1 MLDTLG
7 WLAGDEQVVIRVER
21 RWRRALAMVPLGAL
35 ATGGTL
41 QAAPADDLAYG
52 AYLAAECFTCHAEE
66 ASTEG
71 IPSLQELP
79 TDRLAAV
86 LSAYRDGSRPN
97 PVMQAVARALGPAEV
112 AALAAYLSTRKCAPR
127 RVDGTAC

>member
-1 MLDTLG
+1 MESG
-7 WLAGDEQVVIRVER
+7 VER
-21 RWRRALAMVPLGAL
+21 PSGRWWHALAAVPLGAL
-35 ATGGTL
+35 AAGGAL
-41 QAAPADDLAYG
+41 RAAPADDLAYG
-52 AYLAAECFTCHAEE
+52 AYLAAECLSCHAEE
-66 ASTEG
+66 TSPDV
-71 IPSLQELP
+71 IPSLRALP
-79 TDRLAAV
+79 SDRLDAV